1 MKRPE
6 PTNASELFSGCEPT
20 LLFDQPVGH
29 VDIPDRGFLAGVYAI
44 SYAVVEILGPMF
56 WAALF
61 VLFVEAKT
69 SAG

>member
-6 PTNASELFSGCEPT
+6 PTDASGLFSGCEP
-20 LLFDQPVGH
+20 LLFFDQPVGH
-29 VDIPDRGFLAGVYAI
+29 VDIPDRGFLARVYAI

-61 VLFVEAKT
+61 VLFVEAEI